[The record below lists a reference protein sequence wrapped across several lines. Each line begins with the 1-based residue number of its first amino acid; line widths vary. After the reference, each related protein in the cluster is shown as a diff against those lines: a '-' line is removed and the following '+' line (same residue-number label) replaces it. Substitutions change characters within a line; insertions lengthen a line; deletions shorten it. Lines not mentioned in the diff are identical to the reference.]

1 MPQSSSFAWA
11 LCVRDVVTL
20 GRLPW
25 GDESPAAVDEALA
38 RTGVSALADRRVDW
52 LSGGEQARVSLA
64 RLLAGKPRVLL
75 ADEPVASLDLL
86 HQQSVLQLFR
96 EEAVRGCAVVLA
108 LHDLSLAARYC
119 DRLLLLDRG
128 RLQAIGTPEQV
139 LEPERL
145 QSVYGV
151 NIQVDFDRDPPL
163 ILVR

>member
-1 MPQSSSFAWA
+1 MAH
-11 LCVRDVVTL
+11 
-20 GRLPW
+20 
-25 GDESPAAVDEALA
+25 ES
-38 RTGVSALADRRVDW
+38 
-52 LSGGEQARVSLA
+52 
-64 RLLAGKPRVLL
+64 
-75 ADEPVASLDLL
+75 
-86 HQQSVLQLFR
+86 
-96 EEAVRGCAVVLA
+96 
-108 LHDLSLAARYC
+108 